1 MELEFFEN
9 QKEKIIRQSLKEI
22 HDNPSLSDGISKKD
36 TILQPFLNEFLG
48 KLMETIQTES
58 VQSIPKESLEPVLK
72 LWHTLIKD
80 QVQKGLTAKETAL
93 IIYALKTSISK
104 SEGLPF
110 YQILQQILD
119 ILGIFSFELYAAE
132 QERLI
137 TRQQE
142 HIQSLQT
149 SALKS
154 DELLV
159 SNSEAMTQVYRA
171 IELVLDKDISILL
184 EGESGTG
191 KDVIARLIHQN
202 SNRSHRSFVA
212 VNCGAIPKE
221 LIESELF
228 GHEKGSFTGADRSKI
243 GKFEL
248 ADEGTLF
255 LDEVGELSLE
265 LQVKLL
271 RVLQNKEIERVGGAM
286 PVKVNPR
293 VIAATNQPLKKLMHQ
308 GKFRLDLFYRL
319 NVYPIKVPS
328 LRERQADILPLA
340 HFFIQKYSKVFD
352 IKNPQLTADAERFL
366 ENHAWEGNIREL
378 ENCIQ
383 RALVLSQGNP
393 IHTNMLSSAS
403 ETLALTSFL
412 PSPIHHVSKK
422 SSVIMPLEEL
432 EKSAIISAIEIKKG
446 NLLQVAKALK
456 ISRTTLYNKIEKFK
470 LNIEKLSE

>member
-1 MELEFFEN
+1 M
-9 QKEKIIRQSLKEI
+9 
-22 HDNPSLSDGISKKD
+22 
-36 TILQPFLNEFLG
+36 
-48 KLMETIQTES
+48 
-58 VQSIPKESLEPVLK
+58 
-72 LWHTLIKD
+72 
-80 QVQKGLTAKETAL
+80 
-93 IIYALKTSISK
+93 
-104 SEGLPF
+104 
-110 YQILQQILD
+110 QQILD

-171 IELVLDKDISILL
+171 IELVLNKDISILL

-271 RVLQNKEIERVGGAM
+271 RVLQNKEIERVGGGM

-340 HFFIQKYSKVFD
+340 HFFIQKYSKSFEM
-352 IKNPQLTADAERFL
+352 KKPPLTADAERFL

-383 RALVLSQGNP
+383 RALILSQGNP
-393 IHTNMLSSAS
+393 IHATMLSASS

-412 PSPIHHVSKK
+412 PAPHVSKK
-422 SSVIMPLEEL
+422 SSVILPLEEL

-470 LNIEKLSE
+470 LNFDKPSE